1 MIYAIVVICGV
12 LLALQFPVVISS
24 PVAALA
30 FAFLTTAS
38 LGTVATIVGGTF
50 APLSMFALILVS
62 LNVRFD
68 FNCLVFMQRLNA
80 HTKPT
85 ILIILSKT
93 QRFHLKN
100 QFSNNYEI
108 FYCIYA
114 NDLKA
119 MV

>member
-1 MIYAIVVICGV
+1 MNSDAVIHKYFLCSHQTLLDWLLVIYAIVVICGV

-62 LNVRFD
+62 NSMDL
-68 FNCLVFMQRLNA
+68 
-80 HTKPT
+80 
-85 ILIILSKT
+85 LI
-93 QRFHLKN
+93 
-100 QFSNNYEI
+100 
-108 FYCIYA
+108 
-114 NDLKA
+114 
-119 MV
+119 